1 MNLRFHFVRDLLTE
15 NVIKL
20 VYVQTEILIAD
31 FLTKAA
37 NEDKLV
43 YSMKNISLIS

>member
-20 VYVQTEILIAD
+20 DYVQTEVLIAD
-31 FLTKAA
+31 FLTKTV

-43 YSMKNISLIS
+43 YSMKNISMIS